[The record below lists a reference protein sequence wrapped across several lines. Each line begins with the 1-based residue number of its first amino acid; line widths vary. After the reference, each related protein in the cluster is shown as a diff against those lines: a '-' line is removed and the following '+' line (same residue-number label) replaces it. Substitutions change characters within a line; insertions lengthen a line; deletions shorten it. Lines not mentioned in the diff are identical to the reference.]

1 MNLTL
6 DDLLLRFG
14 AREIAELSDHT
25 GRSDVNHDVVNKAIE
40 DAEALARS
48 YYNAAGLYKVPF
60 DAATVGRMADIA
72 VYRLS
77 EEVPTDTRERRYKE
91 AIAWFE
97 MLVRHPGMVQAG
109 GGNDARVGRARLVR
123 G

>member
-1 MNLTL
+1 MNLTI

-25 GRSDVNHDVVNKAIE
+25 GRRDVDNDVVNKAIE

-48 YYNAAGLYKVPF
+48 YYNAAGLVKVPF

-72 VYRLS
+72 AYRLS
-77 EEVPTDTRERRYKE
+77 EDVSTETREKRYKE

-97 MLVRHPGMVQAG
+97 MLVKHPGMVQADG
-109 GGNDARVGRARLVR
+109 GKDARVGRARLVR